1 MATHTVKLTAEELEL
16 IENKRAEEKAAQ
28 EALLK
33 SYDHYKANAIKQE
46 EERIVQTQKEQEN
59 KKKVYEDFFNSLTAI
74 SPVFKL
80 DCKKIINKKIIEL
93 FELDENGFQIRYEYD
108 KEGVAIRS
116 LKPKEKITL
125 NSYSY
130 DIRISYIGNV
140 PEGHSFHVIAV
151 PQYSKYRHHI
161 IGYKMQIQGT
171 GINSWEKK
179 GQMTKPQ
186 TVVNKLAELAQNAFY
201 EIEYKNSMK
210 LRQQRIETEFQN
222 KFGHL
227 ENEGVQIKINE
238 CEFTLTYKNG
248 IVLKIGAYEESNG
261 KVVFNNSKVTIPYG
275 SDITKLVEGLKNI

>member
-28 EALLK
+28 EAILK
-33 SYDHYKANAIKQE
+33 SYDHYKANTIKQE
-46 EERIVQTQKEQEN
+46 EERIVRAQKEQED
-59 KKKVYEDFFNSLTAI
+59 KKKVYEDFFDSLTAI
-74 SPVFKL
+74 SPVFNL

-108 KEGVAIRS
+108 KEGVATRS
-116 LKPKEKITL
+116 LKPKEKVTL

-130 DIRISYIGNV
+130 EIKLSYIGNL
-140 PEGHSFHVIAV
+140 PEGYSFHVLAI
-151 PQYSKYRHHI
+151 PQHSKYRHLVV
-161 IGYKMQIQGT
+161 GYKMQIQGT
-171 GINSWEKK
+171 GIASWDKK

-186 TVVNKLAELAQNAFY
+186 TVVNKLSELAQNAFDT
-201 EIEYKNSMK
+201 IEYKNSMK

-238 CEFTLTYKNG
+238 FEFTLTYKNG
-248 IVLKIGAYEESNG
+248 IVLKIGAHESNG
-261 KVVFNNSKVTIPYG
+261 KVVFNNSKVTIPYD